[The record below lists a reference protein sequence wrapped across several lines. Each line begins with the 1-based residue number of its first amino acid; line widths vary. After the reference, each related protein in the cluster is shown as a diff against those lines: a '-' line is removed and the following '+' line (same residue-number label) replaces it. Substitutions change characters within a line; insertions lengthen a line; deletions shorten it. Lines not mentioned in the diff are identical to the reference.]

1 MSDVTEVPATAEPK
15 QPLFKSLAKGAWH
28 VVTVAWTVPAVRSV
42 LATQLIRFGLPGTLV
57 AIGIA
62 IGDKLAG
69 S

>member
-1 MSDVTEVPATAEPK
+1 MSDATDATTAPTK
-15 QPLFKSLAKGAWH
+15 QSLFKSIALGAWH
-28 VVTVAWTVPAVRSV
+28 VLTVAWTVPAVRSV
-42 LATQLIRFGLPGTLV
+42 VATRLVRYGLPGTLV